1 MLGYKWLAVSTSE
14 CRCRS
19 ISKYSSRSMFELLE
33 CREDKTRGKYMILVS
48 RITEFEELNFFSG
61 RLNLTLD
68 IVLRKVRDLSLSWV
82 SREIEIFGVSVWLIL
97 IVRYSKSRV

>member
-1 MLGYKWLAVSTSE
+1 
-14 CRCRS
+14 
-19 ISKYSSRSMFELLE
+19 
-33 CREDKTRGKYMILVS
+33 MILVS

-68 IVLRKVRDLSLSWV
+68 IVLRKVSDLSLSWV

-97 IVRYSKSRV
+97 IVRYGKSRV